1 MTQRPESPYRRF
13 FTEDRSFAQL
23 VRRKEKPRPHSE
35 TDAGKEQDG
44 GRAKKPS
51 PGGDDAP
58 GK

>member
-23 VRRKEKPRPHSE
+23 VRRKEKPRPDTE
-35 TDAGKEQDG
+35 KDPGKKPDG
-44 GRAKKPS
+44 GREQQPS
-51 PGGDDAP
+51 PGRDNAP

>member
-23 VRRKEKPRPHSE
+23 VRRKETSRPDSE
-35 TDAGKEQDG
+35 KDPGKEPDG
-44 GRAKKPS
+44 GGEKKPS
-51 PGGDDAP
+51 PGRDDAP

>member
-23 VRRKEKPRPHSE
+23 VRRKEKPRPDTE
-35 TDAGKEQDG
+35 KDPGKERNSEREQPVP
-44 GRAKKPS
+44 RK
-51 PGGDDAP
+51 DDAP